1 MVHSKIVAFEL
12 SQPPYKR
19 NLPHKLNLSQC
30 NSERI
35 RVLLLANIK
44 RVYDVQLEES
54 ESEG

>member
-44 RVYDVQLEES
+44 KVYDVQLEES